1 MKEFKEFKK
10 FKKFKEFKRMKN
22 VILTAFLAVVAAVQA
37 GAVDITN
44 PDMIWDGEKI
54 ADKIAAYPDTKKIYI
69 YTPDQLVALRR
80 FWGDYNDGDQGYKG
94 WTIYLMNDIDLNN
107 HNFND
112 YTIGWNDDNKFGGN
126 FDGMGHVI
134 KNLKIEG
141 KDDNRG
147 LFGKLD
153 NGKVMNL
160 KLENVD
166 IRAGDGDDCHI
177 GALCGRMYNHST
189 ITHCAVVGGSVRQYE
204 SGNDEFGAICGYMTN
219 NHNSIEY
226 CYSDITVEGDAQVGG
241 LVGKIEQGDDH
252 TCGILHCY
260 FSGKVIPHSDDCI
273 GAIAGERYGQR
284 LVNNFYLYRD
294 DGVRGTGYDGG
305 SGDPRGD
312 EIAAC
317 TDEQMKQPLLFSMY
331 NEEYTLESDQYVY
344 PLNGYPELKV
354 FLRYNYGD
362 SFYATN
368 VGHMGDNVADS
379 VPGYLSAR
387 FKTEVEKPEHDGRI
401 TVTEVA
407 SATVAV
413 EKAIGATGS
422 GDFVVNDNFH
432 SYFSTIPLTTTGL
445 GANAFEN
452 LGPVNRVLLPES
464 LDSIAYP
471 QRHSVQQ
478 AFVLSDG
485 CAGCAVRDEVLYDMN
500 HRYLLTAP
508 KAPTVLTIRQE
519 LADNIADYA
528 FEGMTGLETL
538 YVDTWVEPGRLVDD
552 GENPPPI
559 FALTGGH
566 AFDGC
571 PGDLDIFI
579 KDGTQYQLFL
589 GYQASGGH
597 GYSNA
602 DHWRLFFS
610 DYQDVPNHM
619 FTYFPVN
626 RNAGHMSTLMLGYPV
641 ELPEGVTAW
650 WAQVIASDKV
660 TVKKIG
666 TQIVP
671 ALTPVLLTYGGTGP
685 LYLSHYNGDNPG
697 AATDFENNLFK
708 GSVDP
713 GGHTMTDSEMQSNFL
728 TLGRP
733 KGDQTYDHLGF
744 YLYHPKNHVLPSYVA
759 WIAVSDV
766 PHNTLVMEFDES
778 ETTGIDLTPAPSQG
792 EEAMYDLS
800 GRKLQRKPT
809 AKGLYVVNGKLVIIQ

>member
-1 MKEFKEFKK
+1 MKKK
-10 FKKFKEFKRMKN
+10 IWTM
-22 VILTAFLAVVAAVQA
+22 LLAAMAAVQT
-37 GAVDITN
+37 GAVDITD
-44 PDMIWDGEKI
+44 PTLIWDGETV
-54 ADKIAAYPDTKKIYI
+54 ADQIAAYPDTKKIYI
-69 YTPDQLVALRR
+69 YTPDQVVALRKC
-80 FWGDYNDGDQGYKG
+80 WDDCEDGDQGYKG

-112 YTIGWNDDNKFGGN
+112 YTLGWNDDHKFGGN
-126 FDGMGHVI
+126 FDGRGHVI
-134 KNLKIEG
+134 KNLKIEAN
-141 KDDNRG
+141 DNNRA
-147 LFGKLD
+147 LFGKID
-153 NGKVMNL
+153 NGRIMNL

-177 GALCGRMYNHST
+177 GAICGRMYNHST

-226 CYSDITVEGDAQVGG
+226 CYSDITVEADAQVGG

-252 TCGILHCY
+252 TCGIFHCY
-260 FSGKVIPHSDDCI
+260 FSGKVIPYSDDCI

-294 DGVRGTGYDGG
+294 DDVRGTGYDGG

-331 NEEYTLESDQYVY
+331 NDEYSLEGDHYIY
-344 PLNGYPELKV
+344 TLNGYPELKV
-354 FLRYNYGD
+354 FMRYNYGD
-362 SFYATN
+362 SFYTTN

-387 FKTEVEKPEHDGRI
+387 FRTEEAVDIDDGRN
-401 TVTEVA
+401 TVMQMT
-407 SATVAV
+407 SCTVAL
-413 EKAIGATGS
+413 EKAVGTAGS
-422 GDFVVNDNFH
+422 GDFVVNDNLH
-432 SYFSTIPLTTTGL
+432 SNFSLIPLTTTGL

-452 LGPVNRVLLPES
+452 LGPVNRVLLPAS

-471 QRHSVQQ
+471 QRHSVQD
-478 AFVLSDG
+478 AFVLSND
-485 CAGCAVRDEVLYDMN
+485 CAGCTVKDEVLYDMK

-508 KAPTVLTIRQE
+508 KSPTVLTIHQE

-538 YVDTWVEPGRLVDD
+538 YVDTWVEAGRLVDD

-571 PGDLDIFI
+571 PEDLDVFI
-579 KDGTQYQLFL
+579 KDGTQYELFI

-597 GYSNA
+597 GYSIA
-602 DHWRLFFS
+602 DYWCLFFS

-626 RNAGHMSTLMLGYPV
+626 RNPGGMSTLMLGYPV
-641 ELPEGVTAW
+641 EMPEGVTAW
-650 WAQVIASDKV
+650 WCQSIGDDRLKLR
-660 TVKKIG
+660 KIQNG
-666 TQIVP
+666 IVP
-671 ALTPVLLTYGGTGP
+671 ALTPVLLAYEGTTEP
-685 LYLSHYNGDNPG
+685 LYLLRYEGQEPG
-697 AATDFENNLFK
+697 SAVDYEGNLFK

-713 GGHTMTDSEMQSNFL
+713 GGHNMTEI
-728 TLGRP
+728 GRA
-733 KGDQTYDHLGF
+733 
-744 YLYHPKNHVLPSYVA
+744 HV
-759 WIAVSDV
+759 
-766 PHNTLVMEFDES
+766 
-778 ETTGIDLTPAPSQG
+778 
-792 EEAMYDLS
+792 
-800 GRKLQRKPT
+800 
-809 AKGLYVVNGKLVIIQ
+809 